1 MYHLGPAR
9 GTSFHTAIIPDRTK
23 IATAFSSP
31 LPHFFLP
38 VPGAFWCISP
48 RPAGKISGAGGAPPR
63 LRRPKQVSVREKT
76 KKITFLLFFQGKI
89 YYTIKDCIRTA
100 SRALAHGVFQPPAF
114 FREEAACFGAATDEK
129 IRPAYR
135 MVVGIVIG
143 SGIFFKAEKIL
154 NATGGDLRTGIL
166 AWIIG
171 GLIAISNACAFAVM
185 ATRYQ
190 KVGGMVDYAE
200 AAVGRAYG
208 YYLGWFLAAVYY
220 PCLTSTLAWVSARY
234 TCVLLGYDIVSGEC
248 MTITLFYLVAA
259 YFINTMAPRL
269 AGKLQVSM
277 TLIKLVPILL
287 MAGMGTAAGL
297 RSGMTAANFAQVT
310 ADTVTAYPLFTAL
323 AATAFAYEGWVVATT
338 INAELKDPK
347 RTLPLA
353 LVCGVGIIMLIY
365 LFYYVGIAG
374 AVPNAV
380 MMESGEHGARLAFS
394 TIFGQAGGTIL
405 FVFVLISCLGTCNGL
420 MMGCTRGFYALAAR
434 GTGPK
439 PQVLSQVDPSTGMTS
454 NAAAAGL
461 LACAFWGTYFYF
473 GCLQNHLGPFRFD
486 SSEIPIITLYAM
498 YLPIFLGFM
507 REAREE
513 PPFRR
518 FVLPALA
525 LCSGLFMVIA
535 GILSYQWDCLYY
547 LLFFA
552 VFMAAGALFYKR
564 KSL

>member
-1 MYHLGPAR
+1 MEQQLTKKYGLP
-9 GTSFHTAIIPDRTK
+9 TAI
-23 IATAFSSP
+23 
-31 LPHFFLP
+31 
-38 VPGAFWCISP
+38 C
-48 RPAGKISGAGGAPPR
+48 
-63 LRRPKQVSVREKT
+63 
-76 KKITFLLFFQGKI
+76 
-89 YYTIKDCIRTA
+89 
-100 SRALAHGVFQPPAF
+100 
-114 FREEAACFGAATDEK
+114 
-129 IRPAYR
+129 

-454 NAAAAGL
+454 SPRAWMLSMPLGAFSTSIRSYLSVILARFL
-461 LACAFWGTYFYF
+461 LVRVPIFPPAPITATRILLMITSSC
-473 GCLQNHLGPFRFD
+473 QNLCDPTRSVPKSGR
-486 SSEIPIITLYAM
+486 M
-498 YLPIFLGFM
+498 VYLPRVSFT
-507 REAREE
+507 
-513 PPFRR
+513 
-518 FVLPALA
+518 LA
-525 LCSGLFMVIA
+525 AIASGE
-535 GILSYQWDCLYY
+535 
-547 LLFFA
+547 
-552 VFMAAGALFYKR
+552 KP
-564 KSL
+564 

>member
-1 MYHLGPAR
+1 M
-9 GTSFHTAIIPDRTK
+9 
-23 IATAFSSP
+23 
-31 LPHFFLP
+31 
-38 VPGAFWCISP
+38 
-48 RPAGKISGAGGAPPR
+48 
-63 LRRPKQVSVREKT
+63 REKT

-89 YYTIKDCIRTA
+89 YYTIRGLYPYCIPGAGTWC
-100 SRALAHGVFQPPAF
+100 FPAPGL

-129 IRPAYR
+129 YGLPTAIC

-347 RTLPLA
+347 RTPAPGPGLRGGHHHADLSVLLCGHRRSSPQRRHDGERGAWRKAGFLHYLWPGWGHHTVCLCAHLLPGHL
-353 LVCGVGIIMLIY
+353 
-365 LFYYVGIAG
+365 
-374 AVPNAV
+374 
-380 MMESGEHGARLAFS
+380 
-394 TIFGQAGGTIL
+394 QAG
-405 FVFVLISCLGTCNGL
+405 
-420 MMGCTRGFYALAAR
+420 
-434 GTGPK
+434 
-439 PQVLSQVDPSTGMTS
+439 
-454 NAAAAGL
+454 
-461 LACAFWGTYFYF
+461 
-473 GCLQNHLGPFRFD
+473 
-486 SSEIPIITLYAM
+486 
-498 YLPIFLGFM
+498 
-507 REAREE
+507 
-513 PPFRR
+513 
-518 FVLPALA
+518 
-525 LCSGLFMVIA
+525 
-535 GILSYQWDCLYY
+535 
-547 LLFFA
+547 
-552 VFMAAGALFYKR
+552 
-564 KSL
+564 

>member
-1 MYHLGPAR
+1 MEQQLTKKYGLP
-9 GTSFHTAIIPDRTK
+9 TAI
-23 IATAFSSP
+23 
-31 LPHFFLP
+31 
-38 VPGAFWCISP
+38 C
-48 RPAGKISGAGGAPPR
+48 
-63 LRRPKQVSVREKT
+63 
-76 KKITFLLFFQGKI
+76 
-89 YYTIKDCIRTA
+89 
-100 SRALAHGVFQPPAF
+100 
-114 FREEAACFGAATDEK
+114 
-129 IRPAYR
+129 

-461 LACAFWGTYFYF
+461 LACA
-473 GCLQNHLGPFRFD
+473 L
-486 SSEIPIITLYAM
+486 

>member
-1 MYHLGPAR
+1 M
-9 GTSFHTAIIPDRTK
+9 
-23 IATAFSSP
+23 
-31 LPHFFLP
+31 
-38 VPGAFWCISP
+38 
-48 RPAGKISGAGGAPPR
+48 
-63 LRRPKQVSVREKT
+63 
-76 KKITFLLFFQGKI
+76 
-89 YYTIKDCIRTA
+89 
-100 SRALAHGVFQPPAF
+100 
-114 FREEAACFGAATDEK
+114 
-129 IRPAYR
+129 
-135 MVVGIVIG
+135 
-143 SGIFFKAEKIL
+143 
-154 NATGGDLRTGIL
+154 
-166 AWIIG
+166 
-171 GLIAISNACAFAVM
+171 
-185 ATRYQ
+185 
-190 KVGGMVDYAE
+190 
-200 AAVGRAYG
+200 
-208 YYLGWFLAAVYY
+208 
-220 PCLTSTLAWVSARY
+220 
-234 TCVLLGYDIVSGEC
+234 
-248 MTITLFYLVAA
+248 
-259 YFINTMAPRL
+259 
-269 AGKLQVSM
+269 
-277 TLIKLVPILL
+277 
-287 MAGMGTAAGL
+287 
-297 RSGMTAANFAQVT
+297 
-310 ADTVTAYPLFTAL
+310 
-323 AATAFAYEGWVVATT
+323 VATT

>member
-1 MYHLGPAR
+1 MEQQLTKKYGLP
-9 GTSFHTAIIPDRTK
+9 TAI
-23 IATAFSSP
+23 
-31 LPHFFLP
+31 
-38 VPGAFWCISP
+38 C
-48 RPAGKISGAGGAPPR
+48 
-63 LRRPKQVSVREKT
+63 
-76 KKITFLLFFQGKI
+76 
-89 YYTIKDCIRTA
+89 
-100 SRALAHGVFQPPAF
+100 
-114 FREEAACFGAATDEK
+114 
-129 IRPAYR
+129 

-380 MMESGEHGARLAFS
+380 MMESGEHGHLQRADDGLHPGILRPGGPGNRA
-394 TIFGQAGGTIL
+394 QASGPLPGGPL
-405 FVFVLISCLGTCNGL
+405 HRHDLQR
-420 MMGCTRGFYALAAR
+420 GCSRT
-434 GTGPK
+434 
-439 PQVLSQVDPSTGMTS
+439 
-454 NAAAAGL
+454 AGL
-461 LACAFWGTYFYF
+461 RL
-473 GCLQNHLGPFRFD
+473 LGD
-486 SSEIPIITLYAM
+486 L
-498 YLPIFLGFM
+498 
-507 REAREE
+507 
-513 PPFRR
+513 
-518 FVLPALA
+518 
-525 LCSGLFMVIA
+525 
-535 GILSYQWDCLYY
+535 
-547 LLFFA
+547 LLFR
-552 VFMAAGALFYKR
+552 LPP
-564 KSL
+564 KSSGPLPL

>member
-1 MYHLGPAR
+1 MEQQLTKKYGLP
-9 GTSFHTAIIPDRTK
+9 TAI
-23 IATAFSSP
+23 
-31 LPHFFLP
+31 
-38 VPGAFWCISP
+38 C
-48 RPAGKISGAGGAPPR
+48 
-63 LRRPKQVSVREKT
+63 
-76 KKITFLLFFQGKI
+76 
-89 YYTIKDCIRTA
+89 
-100 SRALAHGVFQPPAF
+100 
-114 FREEAACFGAATDEK
+114 
-129 IRPAYR
+129 

-405 FVFVLISCLGTCNGL
+405 FVFVLISCRASCNGL
-420 MMGCTRGFYALAAR
+420 MMGCTVDFTPWRPGEQ
-434 GTGPK
+434 GPS
-439 PQVLSQVDPSTGMTS
+439 L
-454 NAAAAGL
+454 
-461 LACAFWGTYFYF
+461 
-473 GCLQNHLGPFRFD
+473 R
-486 SSEIPIITLYAM
+486 SSPRWT
-498 YLPIFLGFM
+498 
-507 REAREE
+507 
-513 PPFRR
+513 PP
-518 FVLPALA
+518 PA
-525 LCSGLFMVIA
+525 
-535 GILSYQWDCLYY
+535 
-547 LLFFA
+547 
-552 VFMAAGALFYKR
+552 
-564 KSL
+564 